1 MLLSPEQFARLI
13 EYANSSHKL
22 LDMLTEF
29 SHPEGM
35 FYRYLSS
42 DLQTIDFEGFNS
54 FINCYFGAELPA
66 DLIQQLFLSFC
77 PLSTQELPLRRH
89 SFVEETVKGVKSIFR
104 KESTNL
110 NIKKE
115 SRKESSCNFSKN
127 SKQSIGTHFPPF
139 NGIIN
144 VNEQQQQSLSPVP
157 DLEERRIPLKPLVC
171 YLSLLEGAPPEDKLE
186 FVFHVYDNDGNGY
199 LDHKEVESIIEQMMN
214 VARYQQWDTIE
225 LEPILRQMMQE
236 IDYDNDGIV
245 SLEEWKRGGLTTIPL
260 LVLLGF
266 DTEIKEDGCHIWRLR
281 HFSKRQLENISLTLR
296 GQLIVM
302 SV

>member
-13 EYANSSHKL
+13 EYASYSSHKL

-35 FYRYLSS
+35 FYRYLSP

-77 PLSTQELPLRRH
+77 PSTQELPQRR
-89 SFVEETVKGVKSIFR
+89 SSIIEETVKGVKNIFR

-110 NIKKE
+110 LKKE
-115 SRKESSCNFSKN
+115 NNRKESSIKN
-127 SKQSIGTHFPPF
+127 LSKQSVSGLF
-139 NGIIN
+139 NGIIDLN
-144 VNEQQQQSLSPVP
+144 KEQQQQILQQQQQSLSPVP

-266 DTEIKEDGCHIWRLR
+266 DTEIKEDGFHIWRLR
-281 HFSKRQLENISLTLR
+281 HFSKREFFLTFWMI
-296 GQLIVM
+296 GK
-302 SV
+302 